1 MVELAQGV
9 PQGSVL
15 GPILFSL
22 YTSPL
27 GDICHQ
33 HNVNFHA
40 FADDQQSYF
49 SFQPIQNEIDEG
61 ISRLQNCISDIRTW
75 MRTNL
80 LKLND
85 DKTEVIL
92 IRTRQQLSKLP
103 EVTVKIGNESINPT
117 DTAQNLGMYWN
128 KTMTTTTHINRLS
141 GQLFNTLQA
150 INKIRHLLDNDTTK
164 TVMQALI
171 ISRLD
176 YCNSQYIGSLQ
187 KDLQKLQQIQN
198 MAS

>member
-1 MVELAQGV
+1 M
-9 PQGSVL
+9 
-15 GPILFSL
+15 
-22 YTSPL
+22 

-61 ISRLQNCISDIRTW
+61 ISQLQDCISDIQTW

-85 DKTEVIL
+85 DKTEVML
-92 IRTRQQLSKLP
+92 IGTRQQLSKLP
-103 EVTVKIGNESINPT
+103 EVTVKIGNESIDPT
-117 DTAQNLGMYWN
+117 ETAQKLGMYWN

-150 INKIRHLLDNDTTK
+150 INAIRHLLDNDTTRI
-164 TVMQALI
+164 VMQALI

-176 YCNSQYIGSLQ
+176 YCNSQYIGSMQ
-187 KDLQKLQQIQN
+187 KDLQKLQ
-198 MAS
+198 